1 MKDLLNAL
9 PTWASL
15 LGLLL
20 CMGVGRAAFAQLPST
35 AVTDPNMVRPLTDT
49 ARVAKSLTKQQKREK
64 AAADSVLKTERLF
77 GLHVTR
83 PQKAGWLAAIP
94 GTGQL
99 YNKKYWKLP
108 LVYGMMGGLGY
119 WVSLQLKLYKEYAYA
134 YDQVSAKK
142 LSLHSTELGE
152 NARRENSLSGIYDG
166 LTTARHYLDFSILV
180 CTAGYALQILDAVV
194 DAHLHDF
201 DISPNLALHC
211 KPTLLF
217 LPNQGVSAVG
227 AIVALRLK

>member
-119 WVSLQLKLYKEYAYA
+119 WVSFQLKLYKEYAYA

-142 LSLHSTELGE
+142 LSLHSTALGE
-152 NARRENSLSGIYDG
+152 NAQRENSLSGIYDG
-166 LTTARHYLDFSILV
+166 LTAARHYLDFSILV

-211 KPTLLF
+211 KPTLLL
-217 LPNQGVSAVG
+217 LPNQGLSAVG